1 MSQPAKILALRLLL
15 SLFIVAGVYIASVSI
30 ADYRTAVD
38 AMGWPTA
45 QGSIIRS
52 EIRGG
57 GRRARHR
64 LEYAYHVDGE
74 RYVGHRVTLRD
85 GLIKYKT
92 TDRARIYH
100 QGRTVTV
107 YHSPA
112 DPAAS
117 VLETGLHWPGLVFA
131 AFASLIPM
139 AAGALGLYLTV
150 KRDL

>member
-1 MSQPAKILALRLLL
+1 MAGSAKLIVLRLLL
-15 SLFIVAGVYIASVSI
+15 AGFVAAGAFIAILSVAE
-30 ADYRTAVD
+30 YRTAVD

-45 QGSIIRS
+45 QGSITRS
-52 EIRGG
+52 EIRGA

-64 LEYAYHVDGE
+64 LQYVYHVDGD

-92 TDRARIYH
+92 SDRARIYH
-100 QGRTVTV
+100 KGRTVTV
-107 YHSPA
+107 YYAPD

-117 VLETGLHWPGLVFA
+117 VLEIGLYWPGLVFA

-139 AAGALGLYLTV
+139 AAGAVGLYLTM
-150 KRDL
+150 RPDL